1 MKPKPVAPPQHQR
14 PIAPAPPN
22 KQPIAK
28 SNGPRS
34 TVVQAMWSSWR
45 GKEPEKKQKNEGKST
60 YNDQS
65 LRGKLEF
72 LGYKL
77 DPENRT
83 HRIRGTRITIDNGIL
98 HQSCDQVFDQIL
110 TLLFRKSFMVFRAVP
125 RYHPN
130 FSDAMKGK
138 ATPLGTG
145 EADFDTGSAAWTA
158 WQWHFN
164 MARPLAVSKRGMGR
178 NDKIE
183 NVHGYTHDDDFEVGV
198 ILETLVTPETEV
210 CFFNST
216 ELQIKGAV
224 KGRVH
229 EVMQMGSKLENIGLG
244 HYGTKPG
251 AKVSDIM
258 PKPPNEWYQQQR
270 ATLVGYNMIE
280 PGGRVKPAH
289 DHSDSYIG

>member
-1 MKPKPVAPPQHQR
+1 MWDGWRNKAPK
-14 PIAPAPPN
+14 
-22 KQPIAK
+22 
-28 SNGPRS
+28 
-34 TVVQAMWSSWR
+34 
-45 GKEPEKKQKNEGKST
+45 KEEKDDGKST
-60 YNDQS
+60 YKSQS
-65 LRGKLEF
+65 LRAKLEF

-77 DPENRT
+77 DPGNRV
-83 HRIRGTRITIDNGIL
+83 HSIRGTKILIDNGIVN
-98 HQSCDQVFDQIL
+98 QECDEVFDQIL
-110 TLLFRKSFMVFRAVP
+110 TLLARKSFMVFRAVP

-130 FSDAMKGK
+130 FSDAMRGQ

-158 WQWHFN
+158 WQWRFE
-164 MARPLAVSKRGMGR
+164 MARPIAVSKRGMGK

-183 NVHGYTHDDDFEVGV
+183 RQSGYTLEDDYEVGV
-198 ILETLVTPETEV
+198 VLETLVTPETEV

-216 ELQIKGAV
+216 ELQIKGVV

-229 EVMQMGSKLENIGLG
+229 EVMTMGSRLDKIGLG
-244 HYGTKPG
+244 HYATKPG

-258 PKPPNEWYQQQR
+258 PKPPDDWYKRQR

-280 PGGRVKPAH
+280 QGGRIKPLH